1 MKQQKEIT
9 LNNVSV
15 LFVNKKGE
23 EMQISSRFTIAL
35 HILTAIETFKDEYHV
50 TSEFLASSVQ
60 VNPVIIRNILLQLKT
75 AGIVQIPRGRA
86 SGSITL
92 LKKPEEIS
100 LLDVYKAIE
109 PLEHD
114 TLFAFHK
121 NPNPKC
127 PVGKNVHNILDER
140 LLSVQ
145 KAMEDKLAAMKLSD
159 VLNDLHKLI

>member
-1 MKQQKEIT
+1 
-9 LNNVSV
+9 
-15 LFVNKKGE
+15 
-23 EMQISSRFTIAL
+23 MQISSRFTIAL

-50 TSEFLASSVQ
+50 TSEFLAGSVQ

-75 AGIVQIPRGRA
+75 AGIVQ
-86 SGSITL
+86 SITL
-92 LKKPEEIS
+92 LKKTEEIS

-159 VLNDLHKLI
+159 VLDDLQRFI

>member
-1 MKQQKEIT
+1 
-9 LNNVSV
+9 
-15 LFVNKKGE
+15 
-23 EMQISSRFTIAL
+23 MQISSRFTIAL

-50 TSEFLASSVQ
+50 TSEFLAGSVQ

-92 LKKPEEIS
+92 LKKTEEIS

-127 PVGKNVHNILDER
+127 PVGKNIHNILDER

-145 KAMEDKLAAMKLSD
+145 KAMEDKLAGEILDAYNNTGASVKRKEDM
-159 VLNDLHKLI
+159 HKMADANRAFSHYRF

>member
-1 MKQQKEIT
+1 
-9 LNNVSV
+9 
-15 LFVNKKGE
+15 
-23 EMQISSRFTIAL
+23 MQISSRFTIAL

-50 TSEFLASSVQ
+50 TSEFLAGSVQ

-75 AGIVQIPRGRA
+75 AGIVHIPRGR
-86 SGSITL
+86 
-92 LKKPEEIS
+92 
-100 LLDVYKAIE
+100 
-109 PLEHD
+109 
-114 TLFAFHK
+114 LFAFHK

-159 VLNDLHKLI
+159 VLDDLQRFI

>member
-1 MKQQKEIT
+1 
-9 LNNVSV
+9 
-15 LFVNKKGE
+15 
-23 EMQISSRFTIAL
+23 MQISSRFTIAF
-35 HILTAIETFKDEYHV
+35 HILTAICTFKDEYHV
-50 TSEFLASSVQ
+50 TSEFLAGSVQ

-86 SGSITL
+86 SKSITI
-92 LKKPEEIS
+92 LKAPDKIS

-127 PVGKNVHNILDER
+127 PVGKNVHNILDDR

-145 KAMEDKLAAMKLSD
+145 KAMEDKLKNMKLSD
-159 VLNDLHKLI
+159 VLNDLKKFI

>member
-1 MKQQKEIT
+1 
-9 LNNVSV
+9 
-15 LFVNKKGE
+15 
-23 EMQISSRFTIAL
+23 
-35 HILTAIETFKDEYHV
+35 
-50 TSEFLASSVQ
+50 
-60 VNPVIIRNILLQLKT
+60 
-75 AGIVQIPRGRA
+75 
-86 SGSITL
+86 L
-92 LKKPEEIS
+92 LKKTEEIS

-159 VLNDLHKLI
+159 VLDDLQRFI

>member
-1 MKQQKEIT
+1 M
-9 LNNVSV
+9 
-15 LFVNKKGE
+15 
-23 EMQISSRFTIAL
+23 
-35 HILTAIETFKDEYHV
+35 TAIETFKDEYRL
-50 TSEFLASSVQ
+50 TSEFLAGSVQ
-60 VNPVIIRNILLQLKT
+60 VNSVIIRNILLQLKS
-75 AGIVQIPRGRA
+75 AGMVQIPRGRA
-86 SGSITL
+86 SWSIVL
-92 LKKPEEIS
+92 LKKPEEIN

-127 PVGKNVHNILDER
+127 PVGKNVHNILDDR

-159 VLNDLHKLI
+159 VLDDLQRFI

>member
-1 MKQQKEIT
+1 
-9 LNNVSV
+9 
-15 LFVNKKGE
+15 
-23 EMQISSRFTIAL
+23 MQISSRFTIAL
-35 HILTAIETFKDEYHV
+35 HILTAIETFKDKYHV
-50 TSEFLASSVQ
+50 TSEFLAGSVQ
-60 VNPVIIRNILLQLKT
+60 VNPVIIRNILLQLKA
-75 AGIVQIPRGRA
+75 AGMVKISRGR
-86 SGSITL
+86 GSIEI
-92 LKKPEEIS
+92 LKAPNEIN

-127 PVGKNVHNILDER
+127 PVGKNIHNILDER

>member
-1 MKQQKEIT
+1 
-9 LNNVSV
+9 
-15 LFVNKKGE
+15 
-23 EMQISSRFTIAL
+23 MQISSRFTIAL
-35 HILTAIETFKDEYHV
+35 HILTAIETFKGQFAL
-50 TSEFLASSVQ
+50 TSDFLASSVQ
-60 VNPVIIRNILLQLKT
+60 VNPVIIRNILLQLKV
-75 AGIVQIPRGRA
+75 AGIIHISRGR
-86 SGSITL
+86 GDSIKM
-92 LKKPEEIS
+92 LKTPEEIS

-159 VLNDLHKLI
+159 VLDDLQRFI